1 MPRPSLGLNS
11 LLLRWMV
18 GGEWRARP
26 GRVLV
31 AVLAIAVGVGLGLA
45 VHLVNRSA
53 LDSFAQ
59 AVSSVSGAADF
70 QIEAASPSG
79 FDETLY
85 PQIARTPGVA
95 TASPVVA
102 LAATSPGGALTLL
115 GLDPLRAY
123 AVTPSLL
130 GQGGGASPTTGS
142 DALFDLDTVHLSPT
156 ALEATGLSIGDQV
169 RLTAAGRSA
178 EFRIVGTLE
187 ALGDNR
193 PLAVIDI
200 AAAQWRFGQLGR
212 LQRID
217 VRLAPEADRSRV
229 EAALG
234 AVLPDG
240 ADLVTA
246 QSEMRR
252 TESLSR
258 AYRVNLQMLALVALL
273 TGGFLVYSAQSL
285 SVARRRPH
293 FALLRVLG
301 LPARGMLGQVL
312 VEGLILGVAGSA
324 LGVAFGYGLAEL
336 ALRLLG
342 GDLGG
347 GYFAG
352 ERPQLSV
359 APVATVVIFALGLAI
374 ALAGSLW
381 PALEAERTPAA
392 VALKAGSGD
401 APDPGRLRRPW
412 ISLALLV
419 VGMAAALAP
428 PVGGLPLFGYIAI
441 ALMLAGGV
449 GAMPWLARTA
459 LQPLRR
465 LSSPPAP
472 LALAIAR
479 LWGAPRQ
486 AAVALSGIV
495 ASTSLMVAM
504 AVMVTSFRG
513 SVDEWLTQILPADI
527 YMRMAEGAALDP
539 TLQGRIAAAPGV
551 ASIEF
556 RDSFIL
562 RLDPERPAIQLIAR
576 GGLGASPAHDLPLVG
591 RTATPPAAA
600 TLAWI
605 SEPMAQIY
613 DLSPGDR
620 LILPLGDG
628 AEVYVAGVWR
638 DYSNQFGALILD
650 QAAYTR
656 LTGETVRGEAAITL
670 TPGADPQPTIAAL
683 RERLPADLATQA
695 SFAEPQELRAVA
707 LRIFDRSFAITYAL
721 EAIAILVG
729 LTGVAATFSA
739 QTLARR
745 KEFGVLRHLGVR
757 RGQIVWMLAAEGAL
771 LGLIG
776 AAAGLALGVGMS
788 QILIHVVNPQSF
800 NWTMETRLPWSLLAG
815 LGAAL
820 ALTSAGTAVLAGR
833 GALSD
838 TAVRAVRE
846 DW

>member
-1 MPRPSLGLNS
+1 MPRLSLALS
-11 LLLRWMV
+11 PLLLRWMV

-59 AVSSVSGAADF
+59 AVSSVSGAADV

-79 FDETLY
+79 FDEALY
-85 PQIARTPGVA
+85 PQVARTPGVA
-95 TASPVVA
+95 TASPVVE
-102 LAATSPGGALTLL
+102 LAATSPGGSLTLL

-130 GQGGGASPTTGS
+130 GQGSGASPTTGS
-142 DALFDLDTVHLSPT
+142 DALFDLDTVHLSPA
-156 ALEATGLSIGDQV
+156 ALAATGLAVGDQIP
-169 RLTAAGRSA
+169 LTAAGRTA

-217 VRLAPEADRSRV
+217 VRLVPGADRSQV
-229 EAALG
+229 EAALRAG
-234 AVLPDG
+234 LPDG

-285 SVARRRPH
+285 SVARRRPQ

-312 VEGLILGVAGSA
+312 IEGLILGLIGSA

-359 APVATVVIFALGLAI
+359 APVATVVIFTLGLAI

-428 PVGGLPLFGYIAI
+428 PVGGLPLFGYVAI
-441 ALMLAGGV
+441 ALMLAGGA

-459 LQPLRR
+459 LQPLRH
-465 LSSPPAP
+465 LKSPPAP

-539 TLQGRIAAAPGV
+539 DLQARLATAPEV

-556 RDSFIL
+556 RDSFSL
-562 RLDPERPAIQLIAR
+562 RLDPERPAVQLIAR
-576 GGLGASPAHDLPLVG
+576 GSPGADPAHDLPLVG
-591 RTATPPAAA
+591 RTATPPAGA
-600 TLAWI
+600 TPTWI
-605 SEPMAQIY
+605 SEPMAQLY
-613 DLSPGDR
+613 KLASGDR
-620 LILPLGDG
+620 LVLPLRDG
-628 AEVYVAGVWR
+628 AEVQVIGVWR
-638 DYSNQFGALILD
+638 DYSNQFGALIVD

-656 LTGETVRGEAAITL
+656 LTGEVNRREAAIVL
-670 TPGADPQPTIAAL
+670 AADANPQQAIAAL
-683 RERLPADLATQA
+683 RERLPADLASQA
-695 SFAEPQELRAVA
+695 SFAEPRELRAVA

-757 RGQIVWMLAAEGAL
+757 RGQIVGMLAAEGAL

-838 TAVRAVRE
+838 SAVRAVRE